1 MILVDSNVLIDLIQN
16 DAKWADWSEAQL
28 RRLRSKE
35 KLAINAVIFAELAV
49 NYNTVDE
56 LTGFLDAASI
66 STLTIPPE
74 AAFLAGHAFLRYRR
88 RRGVKTGVLPDFLI
102 GAHAQSA
109 GMTLLTRDS
118 ARYVTYFS
126 AVPLICPN
134 TAGAKR

>member
-66 STLTIPPE
+66 TTLPISPE
-74 AAFLAGHAFLRYRR
+74 AAFSAAHAFLRYRDK
-88 RRGVKTGVLPDFLI
+88 RGIKTGVQPDFLI
-102 GAHAQSA
+102 GAHAEA
-109 GMTLLTRDS
+109 ARMTLLTRDS
-118 ARYVTYFS
+118 ARYATYFP
-126 AVPLICPN
+126 AVPLICP
-134 TAGAKR
+134 AS

>member
-35 KLAINAVIFAELAV
+35 KLAINTVIFAELAV

-56 LTGFLDAASI
+56 LAGFLDAASI
-66 STLTIPPE
+66 TTLPIPQD

-88 RRGVKTGVLPDFLI
+88 KRGVKTGVLPDFLI
-102 GAHAQSA
+102 GAHAEAA

-118 ARYVTYFS
+118 TRYLTYFPS
-126 AVPLICPN
+126 VPLICP
-134 TAGAKR
+134 

>member
-49 NYNTVDE
+49 NYNTADE

-66 STLTIPPE
+66 TMLPIPPD
-74 AAFLAGHAFLRYRR
+74 AAFAAGHAFLRYRR
-88 RRGVKTGVLPDFLI
+88 KRGVKTGVLPDFLI
-102 GAHAQSA
+102 GAHAEA
-109 GMTLLTRDS
+109 TGMTLLTRDS
-118 ARYVTYFS
+118 ARYVTYFPS
-126 AVPLICPN
+126 VSLICP
-134 TAGAKR
+134 

>member
-56 LTGFLDAASI
+56 LVGFLDAASI
-66 STLTIPPE
+66 TILLIPPD
-74 AAFLAGHAFLRYRR
+74 AAFLASHAFLRYRSK
-88 RRGVKTGVLPDFLI
+88 RGVKTGVLPDFLI
-102 GAHAQSA
+102 GAHAEAA

-126 AVPLICPN
+126 SVPLICP
-134 TAGAKR
+134 